1 MAWTHTEKEEKVN
14 ISQYT
19 QRGRPVSLD
28 WFRALPRNPKG
39 KKQGDGSLCEPS
51 PITKMGILSVK
62 VKTAARSPMA
72 NLDPPKCPTE
82 GRDLKDPP

>member
-19 QRGRPVSLD
+19 QRGRSASLCD

-39 KKQGDGSLCEPS
+39 KKP
-51 PITKMGILSVK
+51 V
-62 VKTAARSPMA
+62 
-72 NLDPPKCPTE
+72 
-82 GRDLKDPP
+82 